1 VLTTW
6 RHAPGHDVSRRGTSC
21 VRTGLLPVIPG
32 SQHRAHPLPG
42 LGLDYSPPS
51 RREHP
56 ILPPIF
62 SELRCVRTPLLSS
75 SLSARRRK
83 KEVPLREERY
93 RWPPATLALCLAL
106 VRRSRREVRC
116 SHQKAVNVVS
126 AEEGRRFSGA
136 PSLFTE
142 QLRAAGKFSIS
153 RSLWSGS

>member
-32 SQHRAHPLPG
+32 SQHQAHPLPG

-51 RREHP
+51 SREHP

-62 SELRCVRTPLLSS
+62 LELRYIRTPLLSS

-83 KEVPLREERY
+83 KEVPLHEERY
-93 RWPPATLALCLAL
+93 RWPPRYPGTLFGVGAALQAQSLL
-106 VRRSRREVRC
+106 QSSEGGRHSLRGGGEEVLRS
-116 SHQKAVNVVS
+116 AVVVH
-126 AEEGRRFSGA
+126 
-136 PSLFTE
+136 
-142 QLRAAGKFSIS
+142 
-153 RSLWSGS
+153 

>member
-93 RWPPATLALCLAL
+93 RCPPRYPGTLFGIGTALEARSPLQSSEGG
-106 VRRSRREVRC
+106 RRSLRGGGEEVLR
-116 SHQKAVNVVS
+116 SAVVVH
-126 AEEGRRFSGA
+126 
-136 PSLFTE
+136 
-142 QLRAAGKFSIS
+142 
-153 RSLWSGS
+153 